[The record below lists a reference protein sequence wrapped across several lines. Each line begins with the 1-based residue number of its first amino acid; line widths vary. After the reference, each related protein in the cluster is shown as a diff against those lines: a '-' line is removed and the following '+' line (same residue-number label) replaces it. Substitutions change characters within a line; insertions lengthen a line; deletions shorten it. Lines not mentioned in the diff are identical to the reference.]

1 MKEYQ
6 LFVGLDDQHEKRQII
21 ETEKAV
27 SIIAQ
32 ALLDAG
38 IEGATFTQGKG
49 LYRYQNGNIGFENS
63 VIVSILDFDGNAES
77 AIRQTIPSIKSA
89 LNQESVALKSYD
101 VESVLL

>member
-6 LFVGLDDQHEKRQII
+6 LFVGLDDQHEKRQIV

-27 SIIAQ
+27 TIIAQ

-49 LYRYQNGNIGFENS
+49 LYRYQNGSIGFENS
-63 VIVSILDFDGNAES
+63 VIVSVLDFDGNAES
-77 AIRQTIPSIKSA
+77 SIHQAIPSIKSA

>member
-6 LFVGLDDQHEKRQII
+6 LFVGLDDQHEKRQIV
-21 ETEKAV
+21 ETGKAV
-27 SIIAQ
+27 TIIAQ

-77 AIRQTIPSIKSA
+77 AIHHMIPSVKSA
-89 LNQESVALKSYD
+89 LNQEAVALKSYE